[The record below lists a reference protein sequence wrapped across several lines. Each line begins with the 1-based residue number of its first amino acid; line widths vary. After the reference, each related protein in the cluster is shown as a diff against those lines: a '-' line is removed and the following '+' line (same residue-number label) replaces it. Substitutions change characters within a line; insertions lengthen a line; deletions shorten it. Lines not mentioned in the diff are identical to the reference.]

1 MSLIDLKPSDAL
13 YLQIMEDLHKY
24 WSPHSGQ
31 VKVGMPLIKKEVG
44 TVFIQCGRKW
54 GKTDFAAYMLWRH
67 ALLNPGSTCYYIT
80 PELSH
85 GREIIWHNG
94 RLAQFGREKDDQ
106 GRFVPGGQ
114 EPLKKYIKHIAN
126 TDSRIT
132 FKNNS
137 SIKIVGS
144 ENWAAAN
151 GLTPDFVV
159 YDEFKVFHPMF
170 HTEMNPNRIVRKAPL
185 VIIGTPPKPGDR
197 NQEQYMEFADECLK
211 RKDCAHIIASSYDNP
226 HMPKEEVDK
235 EIEKL
240 RIRGENDVIKREY
253 FGEISLGGRNAIF
266 PMFDAK
272 KLRPFQGVMR
282 DLQKDLK
289 KLDWYCI
296 TDPGSTT
303 CFAVLFAAINP
314 YTKQVYLLDE
324 LYETSQEN
332 TSVRQI
338 YPRIKTKMKELNPH
352 IDIDDWYKVY
362 DEAAAWFSTEL
373 MGQFGDYFMPTAKH
387 LHKKENGLSLCKD
400 QIIYNTLT
408 FTDRMQK
415 LKWEIQ
421 QYVRTDRGDIPKKND
436 HLIDC
441 WRYLNAAANYD
452 MNEILEKK
460 KIPMDNDRGW
470 RTIENDLNDVG
481 KEQDWTYNIIPWED

>member
-24 WSPHSGQ
+24 WAPHEGQ
-31 VKVGMPLIKKEVG
+31 VKVGMPLIKGDVG

-54 GKTDFAAYMLWRH
+54 GKTDFAVYMLWRH
-67 ALLNPGSTCYYIT
+67 ALLHPGSTCYYIT
-80 PELSH
+80 PELAH
-85 GREIIWHNG
+85 GRELVWHNG
-94 RLAQFGREKDDQ
+94 RLSKFGRETDDK
-106 GRFVPGGQ
+106 GRLLPGGE
-114 EPLKKYIKHIAN
+114 EPLKKYIKTIAN

-137 SIKIVGS
+137 TIKIVGS

-185 VIIGTPPKPGDR
+185 IIIGTPPKPGDR
-197 NQEQYMEFADECLK
+197 NQDQYMEFADECLS

-226 HMPKEEVDK
+226 HIPSEEIDR

-240 RIRGENDVIKREY
+240 RLRGEDDVIQREY
-253 FGEISLGGRNAIF
+253 FGQISLGGRNAIF
-266 PMFDAK
+266 PMFDPK
-272 KLRPFQGVMR
+272 KLQPFGRV
-282 DLQKDLK
+282 LNELSKDIK

-314 YTKQVYLLDE
+314 YTKQVYILDE
-324 LYETSQEN
+324 LYETDQTN
-332 TSVRQI
+332 TTVRQI
-338 YPRIKTKMKELNPH
+338 YPRIKAKMKELNPH
-352 IDIDDWYKVY
+352 IDVEDWYKVY
-362 DEAAAWFSTEL
+362 DEAAAWFATEL
-373 MGQFGDYFMPTAKH
+373 MGQYGDYFMPTAKH

-400 QIIYNTLT
+400 QMIYDTIT
-408 FTDRMQK
+408 FTDRMVK
-415 LKWEIQ
+415 LKWEVQ
-421 QYVRTDRGDIPKKND
+421 NYVRTDKGDIPKRND
-436 HLIDC
+436 HLIDT

-452 MNEILEKK
+452 MNEIIQKK
-460 KIPMDNDRGW
+460 NLKDPSDRGW
-470 RTIENDLNDVG
+470 RSIQDDLDEF
-481 KEQDWTYNIIPWED
+481 KSEKDWTHNIIPWED

>member
-13 YLQIMEDLHKY
+13 YLQIMDDLHKH
-24 WSPHSGQ
+24 WMPHEGQ
-31 VKVGMPLIKKEVG
+31 VKVGMPLIKGEVG

-54 GKTDFAAYMLWRH
+54 GKTDFAVYMLWRH

-85 GREIIWHNG
+85 GREIVWHNS
-94 RLAQFGREKDDQ
+94 RLTQFGREKDSE
-106 GRFVPGGQ
+106 GRIVPGGD
-114 EPLKKYIKHIAN
+114 EPMKKYIKHISN
-126 TDSRIT
+126 TDSRLSL
-132 FKNNS
+132 KNNS

-159 YDEFKVFHPMF
+159 YDEFKVFHPQF

-226 HMPKEEVDK
+226 HTPKEEIDR

-240 RIRGENDVIKREY
+240 RLRGEDDVVKREY

-266 PMFDAK
+266 PMFDSK
-272 KLRPFQGVMR
+272 RLEPFQGVMNDIR
-282 DLQKDLK
+282 KDIK

-314 YTKQVYLLDE
+314 YTKQVYILDE

-338 YPRIKTKMKELNPH
+338 YPRIKAKMKELNPY
-352 IDIDDWYKVY
+352 IEVDEWYKVY

-400 QIIYNTLT
+400 QMIYNCIT
-408 FTDRMQK
+408 FTDRMVK
-415 LKWEIQ
+415 LKWEVQ
-421 QYVRTDRGDIPKKND
+421 QYVRTDKGDIPKKND

-452 MNEILEKK
+452 MNEVIEKK
-460 KIPMDNDRGW
+460 KEKDSNDRGW
-470 RTIENDLNDVG
+470 RKFKDDLDEFS
-481 KEQDWTYNIIPWED
+481 KEKDWTYNIMPWED

>member
-13 YLQIMEDLHKY
+13 YLQIMEDLHKH
-24 WSPHSGQ
+24 WTPHSGQ
-31 VKVGMPLIKKEVG
+31 VKVGMPLIKGDVN

-54 GKTDFAAYMLWRH
+54 GKTDFAVYMLWRH
-67 ALLNPGSTCYYIT
+67 ALLHPGSTCYYIT

-85 GREIIWHNG
+85 GRELVWHNG
-94 RLAQFGREKDDQ
+94 RLAQFGREKDKT
-106 GRFVPGGQ
+106 GRFLPGG
-114 EPLKKYIKHIAN
+114 EESLKKYIKHRAN
-126 TDSRIT
+126 TDSRVT
-132 FKNNS
+132 LKNNS
-137 SIKIVGS
+137 TIKIVGS

-159 YDEFKVFHPMF
+159 YDEFKVFHPQF

-197 NQEQYMEFADECLK
+197 NADQYMEFADECFS

-226 HMPKEEVDK
+226 HTPKEEIDR

-240 RIRGENDVIKREY
+240 RARGENDVIKREY
-253 FGEISLGGRNAIF
+253 FGEIAVGGRNAIF
-266 PMFDAK
+266 PMFDPK
-272 KLRPFQGVMR
+272 KLRPFQGVMN
-282 DLQKDLK
+282 DISKDLK

-324 LYETSQEN
+324 LYETAQEN

-338 YPRIKTKMKELNPH
+338 YPRIKAKMKELNPH
-352 IDIDDWYKVY
+352 IDVDDWYKVY
-362 DEAAAWFSTEL
+362 DEAAAWFATEL

-387 LHKKENGLSLCKD
+387 LHKKDNGLSLCKD
-400 QIIYNTLT
+400 QMIYEAIT
-408 FTDRMQK
+408 FSDRMVK
-415 LKWEIQ
+415 LRWEIQ
-421 QYVRTDRGDIPKKND
+421 NYVRTDKGDVPKKND

-452 MNEILEKK
+452 MNAIIEKK
-460 KIPMDNDRGW
+460 MDKDKDRGW
-470 RTIENDLNDVG
+470 RRREDDLNEFG
-481 KEQDWTYNIIPWED
+481 KQQDWTWNMIPWED

>member
-1 MSLIDLKPSDAL
+1 MSLIDLQPSDAL
-13 YLQIMEDLHKY
+13 YLQIMEDLHKH
-24 WSPHSGQ
+24 WKPHTGQ
-31 VKVGMPLIKKEVG
+31 VKVGMPLVKKDVS

-54 GKTDFAAYMLWRH
+54 GKTDFAIYMLWRH

-85 GREIIWHNG
+85 GREIIWHNS
-94 RLAQFGREKDDQ
+94 RLTQFGRERDEH
-106 GRFVPGGQ
+106 GRILPGGK
-114 EPLKKYIKHIAN
+114 EPMRKYIKHVSN
-126 TDSRIT
+126 VDSRVT
-132 FKNNS
+132 LKNNS
-137 SIKIVGS
+137 TIKIVGS

-159 YDEFKVFHPMF
+159 YDEFKVFHPQF

-197 NQEQYMEFADECLK
+197 NAEQYMEFADECFK

-226 HMPKEEVDK
+226 YTPKEEIDR

-240 RIRGENDVIKREY
+240 RARGENDVIKREY
-253 FGEISLGGRNAIF
+253 FGEIALGGRNAIF
-266 PMFDAK
+266 PMFDIK
-272 KLRPFQGVMR
+272 SLRPYGEVINEI
-282 DLQKDLK
+282 QKDLK

-338 YPRIKTKMKELNPH
+338 YPRIKAKMKELNPH
-352 IDIDDWYKVY
+352 IDIEDWYKVY
-362 DEAAAWFSTEL
+362 DEAAAWFATEL

-387 LHKKENGLSLCKD
+387 LHKKENGVSLCKD
-400 QIIYNTLT
+400 QMLYETIT

-421 QYVRTDRGDIPKKND
+421 QYIRTNKGDIPKKND

-452 MNEILEKK
+452 MNEVIEKK
-460 KIPMDNDRGW
+460 KPKDPRRAFRFKDDID
-470 RTIENDLNDVG
+470 EFA
-481 KEQDWTYNIIPWED
+481 KETDWTYNLIPWED

>member
-24 WSPHSGQ
+24 WAPHTGQ
-31 VKVGMPLIKKEVG
+31 VKVGMPLIQKDVN

-54 GKTDFAAYMLWRH
+54 GKTDFAVYMLWRH
-67 ALLNPGSTCYYIT
+67 ALLHPGSTCYYIT
-80 PELSH
+80 PELAH
-85 GREIIWHNG
+85 GRELVWHNG
-94 RLAQFGREKDDQ
+94 RLSQFGREKDDK
-106 GRFVPGGQ
+106 GRFLPGGA
-114 EPLKKYIKHIAN
+114 EPLKKYIKSVAN

-137 SIKIVGS
+137 TIKIVGS

-197 NQEQYMEFADECLK
+197 NQEQYMEFADECLS
-211 RKDCAHIIASSYDNP
+211 RQDCAHIIASSYDNP
-226 HMPKEEVDK
+226 HMPKEEIDR

-240 RIRGENDVIKREY
+240 RLRGENDVIKREY

-266 PMFDAK
+266 PMFDVK
-272 KLRPFQGVMR
+272 KVKRFSGVINDIR
-282 DLQKDLK
+282 KDLK

-324 LYETSQEN
+324 IYETDQSN
-332 TSVRQI
+332 TTIRQI
-338 YPRIKTKMKELNPH
+338 YPRIKEKMKELNPY
-352 IDIDDWYKVY
+352 IEVDDWCKVY
-362 DEAAAWFSTEL
+362 DEAAAWFATEL

-400 QIIYNTLT
+400 QMVYGTLNI
-408 FTDRMQK
+408 TDRMKK
-415 LKWEIQ
+415 LTWECQ
-421 QYVRTDRGDIPKKND
+421 NYVRDDKGNIPKKND

-452 MNEILEKK
+452 MNEVIEKK
-460 KIPMDNDRGW
+460 DIKDEDK
-470 RTIENDLNDVG
+470 RTMIRMEKDFEEYS
-481 KEQDWTYNIIPWED
+481 KEKDWSYVVMPWEE